1 MQISKWKSEKT
12 NRFFLAFYILK
23 VISLVS
29 VTYKKH
35 SEVSPEWKLH
45 ICKLLI
51 LSFLLSFSCAAIL
64 VINSASLS
72 LSSLLTAFY

>member
-1 MQISKWKSEKT
+1 MQISKRKSEKT

-35 SEVSPEWKLH
+35 SKVSPE
-45 ICKLLI
+45 
-51 LSFLLSFSCAAIL
+51 
-64 VINSASLS
+64 
-72 LSSLLTAFY
+72 